1 MVVKSRGYGKTWLTA
16 LCCIAMG
23 VLYPGS
29 LIAVVSGT
37 AEQATLIVKKIQ
49 DYFIHNPEIMR
60 EIQCDGHRPV
70 QLSRNKGV
78 CTLKNGSK
86 IESYSVGT
94 MRGNRAKIMVI
105 DESPEVKADDL
116 DAVIGPVRNTKRD
129 ICHQRGIADYPSKT
143 ISITSACLK
152 SNYFYSMFVSALRD
166 FAKGSTGSFA
176 CALDYRSAAR
186 VGITDME
193 FFQKEQRKMPEAKF
207 AMEYGSIFVGAE
219 SGSMFPYDLTE
230 GCRTLRQVEYAQPS
244 GSSSDYVIG
253 VDLATSTDRKA
264 DNAVICV
271 VKLADMENG
280 AYLKKLVYLR
290 NSWCFV
296 TGIQNDCLQ
305 LWILNLVINPF
316 ECSAVMFVSWIDGEA
331 QNPSMLVTDCFN
343 RVGKYLFVLSFVK
356 PAAVRICRANLNFLL
371 RFAGGFSGRI
381 GIIVVILVLQRF
393 LSMCDPVFIQ
403 LFLQLLFVEKSFF
416 LYDLL
421 LELVAIGTSF
431 YMGCIDKYFTRINQS
446 GVDTGLQKL

>member
-49 DYFIHNPEIMR
+49 DYFIRNPEIMR

-70 QLSRNKGV
+70 QLSRNKGI

-129 ICHQRGIADYPSKT
+129 ICHQRGITDYPSKT
-143 ISITSACLK
+143 VSITSACLK
-152 SNYFYSMFVSALRD
+152 SNYFYAMFVSALRD

-193 FFQKEQRKMPEAKF
+193 FFRKEQRKMPEAKF
-207 AMEYGSIFVGAE
+207 AMEYGSVFVGAE

-271 VKLADMENG
+271 IKLADMENG

-290 NSWCFV
+290 SYHGKRLDALAEEVRRTFSRFPRTTRIV
-296 TGIQNDCLQ
+296 FDHRGLGDAFPQFLAQ
-305 LWILNLVINPF
+305 P
-316 ECSAVMFVSWIDGEA
+316 WIDPESGKEYPPWTLDDERTIIHNAVPILRSVKASA
-331 QNPSMLVTDCFN
+331 Q
-343 RVGKYLFVLSFVK
+343 
-356 PAAVRICRANLNFLL
+356 
-371 RFAGGFSGRI
+371 
-381 GIIVVILVLQRF
+381 
-393 LSMCDPVFIQ
+393 
-403 LFLQLLFVEKSFF
+403 
-416 LYDLL
+416 
-421 LELVAIGTSF
+421 
-431 YMGCIDKYFTRINQS
+431 INQQLVS
-446 GVDTGLQKL
+446 CLRVA

>member
-49 DYFIHNPEIMR
+49 DYFIRNPEIMR

-70 QLSRNKGV
+70 QLSRNKGI

-105 DESPEVKADDL
+105 DESPEVKVDDL

-152 SNYFYSMFVSALRD
+152 SNYFYAMFVSALRD

-193 FFQKEQRKMPEAKF
+193 FFRKEQRKMPEAKF

-280 AYLKKLVYLR
+280 TYLKKLVYLR
-290 NSWCFV
+290 SYHGKRLDALAEEVRRTFSRFPRTTRIV
-296 TGIQNDCLQ
+296 FDHRGLGDAFPQFLAQ
-305 LWILNLVINPF
+305 P
-316 ECSAVMFVSWIDGEA
+316 WIDPESGKEYPPWTLDDERTIIHNAVPILRSVKASA
-331 QNPSMLVTDCFN
+331 Q
-343 RVGKYLFVLSFVK
+343 
-356 PAAVRICRANLNFLL
+356 
-371 RFAGGFSGRI
+371 
-381 GIIVVILVLQRF
+381 
-393 LSMCDPVFIQ
+393 
-403 LFLQLLFVEKSFF
+403 
-416 LYDLL
+416 
-421 LELVAIGTSF
+421 
-431 YMGCIDKYFTRINQS
+431 INQQLVS
-446 GVDTGLQKL
+446 CLRVA

>member
-49 DYFIHNPEIMR
+49 DYFIRNPEIMR

-152 SNYFYSMFVSALRD
+152 SNYFYAMFVSTLRD

-186 VGITDME
+186 VCITDME
-193 FFQKEQRKMPEAKF
+193 FFRKEQRKMPEAKF

-290 NSWCFV
+290 SYHGKRLDGLAEEVRRTFSRFPRTTRIV
-296 TGIQNDCLQ
+296 FDHRGLGDAFPQFLAQ
-305 LWILNLVINPF
+305 P
-316 ECSAVMFVSWIDGEA
+316 WIDPESGKEYPPWTLDDERTIIHNAVPILRSVKASA
-331 QNPSMLVTDCFN
+331 Q
-343 RVGKYLFVLSFVK
+343 
-356 PAAVRICRANLNFLL
+356 
-371 RFAGGFSGRI
+371 
-381 GIIVVILVLQRF
+381 
-393 LSMCDPVFIQ
+393 
-403 LFLQLLFVEKSFF
+403 
-416 LYDLL
+416 
-421 LELVAIGTSF
+421 
-431 YMGCIDKYFTRINQS
+431 INQQLVS
-446 GVDTGLQKL
+446 CLRVA

>member
-49 DYFIHNPEIMR
+49 DYFIRNPEIMR
-60 EIQCDGHRPV
+60 EIQSDGHRPV
-70 QLSRNKGV
+70 QLSRNKGI

-129 ICHQRGIADYPSKT
+129 ICHQRGIADYTSKT

-193 FFQKEQRKMPEAKF
+193 FFRKEQRKMPEAKF
-207 AMEYGSIFVGAE
+207 AMEYGSVFVGAE

-280 AYLKKLVYLR
+280 TYLKKLVYLR
-290 NSWCFV
+290 SYHGKRLDALAEEVRRTFSRFPRTTRIV
-296 TGIQNDCLQ
+296 FDHRGLGDAFPQFLAQ
-305 LWILNLVINPF
+305 P
-316 ECSAVMFVSWIDGEA
+316 WIDPESGKEYPPWTLDDERTIIHNAVPILRSVKASA
-331 QNPSMLVTDCFN
+331 Q
-343 RVGKYLFVLSFVK
+343 
-356 PAAVRICRANLNFLL
+356 
-371 RFAGGFSGRI
+371 
-381 GIIVVILVLQRF
+381 
-393 LSMCDPVFIQ
+393 
-403 LFLQLLFVEKSFF
+403 
-416 LYDLL
+416 
-421 LELVAIGTSF
+421 
-431 YMGCIDKYFTRINQS
+431 INQQLVS
-446 GVDTGLQKL
+446 CLRVA

>member
-49 DYFIHNPEIMR
+49 DYFIRNPEIMR

-70 QLSRNKGV
+70 QLSRNKGI

-129 ICHQRGIADYPSKT
+129 ICHQRGIADYTSKT

-152 SNYFYSMFVSALRD
+152 SNYFYAMFVSALRD

-193 FFQKEQRKMPEAKF
+193 FFRKEQRKMPEAKF

-290 NSWCFV
+290 SYHGKRLDALAEEVRRTFSRFPRTTRIV
-296 TGIQNDCLQ
+296 FDHRGLGDAFPQFLAQ
-305 LWILNLVINPF
+305 P
-316 ECSAVMFVSWIDGEA
+316 WIDPESGKEYPPWTLDDERTIIHNAVPILRSVKASA
-331 QNPSMLVTDCFN
+331 Q
-343 RVGKYLFVLSFVK
+343 
-356 PAAVRICRANLNFLL
+356 
-371 RFAGGFSGRI
+371 
-381 GIIVVILVLQRF
+381 
-393 LSMCDPVFIQ
+393 
-403 LFLQLLFVEKSFF
+403 
-416 LYDLL
+416 
-421 LELVAIGTSF
+421 
-431 YMGCIDKYFTRINQS
+431 INQQLVS
-446 GVDTGLQKL
+446 CLRVA

>member
-49 DYFIHNPEIMR
+49 DYFIRNPEIMR

-152 SNYFYSMFVSALRD
+152 SNYFYAMFVSALRD
-166 FAKGSTGSFA
+166 VAKGSTGSFA

-193 FFQKEQRKMPEAKF
+193 FFRKEQRKMPEAKF

-271 VKLADMENG
+271 IKLADMENG

-290 NSWCFV
+290 SYHGKRLDALAEEVRRTFSRFPRTTRIV
-296 TGIQNDCLQ
+296 FDHRGLGDAFPQFLAQ
-305 LWILNLVINPF
+305 P
-316 ECSAVMFVSWIDGEA
+316 WIDPESGKEYPPWTLDDERTIIHNAVPILRSVKANA
-331 QNPSMLVTDCFN
+331 Q
-343 RVGKYLFVLSFVK
+343 
-356 PAAVRICRANLNFLL
+356 
-371 RFAGGFSGRI
+371 
-381 GIIVVILVLQRF
+381 
-393 LSMCDPVFIQ
+393 
-403 LFLQLLFVEKSFF
+403 
-416 LYDLL
+416 
-421 LELVAIGTSF
+421 
-431 YMGCIDKYFTRINQS
+431 INQQLVS
-446 GVDTGLQKL
+446 CLRVA

>member
-49 DYFIHNPEIMR
+49 DYFIRNPEIMR

-70 QLSRNKGV
+70 QLSRNKGI

-129 ICHQRGIADYPSKT
+129 ICHQSGIADYPSKT

-152 SNYFYSMFVSALRD
+152 SNYFYAMFVSALRD

-193 FFQKEQRKMPEAKF
+193 FFRKEQRKMPEAKF

-290 NSWCFV
+290 SYHGKRLDALAEEVRRTFSRFPRTTRIV
-296 TGIQNDCLQ
+296 FDHRGLGDAFPQFLAQ
-305 LWILNLVINPF
+305 P
-316 ECSAVMFVSWIDGEA
+316 WIDPESGKEYPPWTLDDERTIIHNAVPILRSVKASA
-331 QNPSMLVTDCFN
+331 Q
-343 RVGKYLFVLSFVK
+343 
-356 PAAVRICRANLNFLL
+356 
-371 RFAGGFSGRI
+371 
-381 GIIVVILVLQRF
+381 
-393 LSMCDPVFIQ
+393 
-403 LFLQLLFVEKSFF
+403 
-416 LYDLL
+416 
-421 LELVAIGTSF
+421 
-431 YMGCIDKYFTRINQS
+431 INQQLVS
-446 GVDTGLQKL
+446 CLRVA

>member
-49 DYFIHNPEIMR
+49 DYFIRNPEIMR

-129 ICHQRGIADYPSKT
+129 ICHQRGIADYTSKT

-152 SNYFYSMFVSALRD
+152 SNYFYAMFVSALRD

-193 FFQKEQRKMPEAKF
+193 FFRKEQRKMPEAKF
-207 AMEYGSIFVGAE
+207 AMEYGSVFVGAE

-230 GCRTLRQVEYAQPS
+230 GCRTLRHVEYAQPS
-244 GSSSDYVIG
+244 GSSSNYIIG

-271 VKLADMENG
+271 IKLADMENG

-290 NSWCFV
+290 SYHGKRLDALAEEVRRTFSRFPRTTRIV
-296 TGIQNDCLQ
+296 FDHRGLGDAFPQFLAQ
-305 LWILNLVINPF
+305 P
-316 ECSAVMFVSWIDGEA
+316 WIDPESGKEYPPWTLDDERTIIHNAVPILRSVKASA
-331 QNPSMLVTDCFN
+331 QIQQLVSCL
-343 RVGKYLFVLSFVK
+343 RV
-356 PAAVRICRANLNFLL
+356 A
-371 RFAGGFSGRI
+371 
-381 GIIVVILVLQRF
+381 
-393 LSMCDPVFIQ
+393 
-403 LFLQLLFVEKSFF
+403 
-416 LYDLL
+416 
-421 LELVAIGTSF
+421 
-431 YMGCIDKYFTRINQS
+431 
-446 GVDTGLQKL
+446 

>member
-49 DYFIHNPEIMR
+49 DYFIRNPEIMR

-193 FFQKEQRKMPEAKF
+193 FFRKEQRKMPEAKF

-271 VKLADMENG
+271 IKLADMENG

-290 NSWCFV
+290 SYHGKRLDALAEEVRRTFSRFPRTMRIV
-296 TGIQNDCLQ
+296 FDHRGLGDAFPQFLAQ
-305 LWILNLVINPF
+305 P
-316 ECSAVMFVSWIDGEA
+316 WIDPESGKEYPPWTLDDERTIIHNAVPILRSVKASA
-331 QNPSMLVTDCFN
+331 Q
-343 RVGKYLFVLSFVK
+343 
-356 PAAVRICRANLNFLL
+356 
-371 RFAGGFSGRI
+371 
-381 GIIVVILVLQRF
+381 
-393 LSMCDPVFIQ
+393 
-403 LFLQLLFVEKSFF
+403 
-416 LYDLL
+416 
-421 LELVAIGTSF
+421 
-431 YMGCIDKYFTRINQS
+431 INQQLVS
-446 GVDTGLQKL
+446 CLRVA

>member
-49 DYFIHNPEIMR
+49 DYFIRNPEIMR

-70 QLSRNKGV
+70 QLSRNKGI

-129 ICHQRGIADYPSKT
+129 ICHQRGIVDYPSKT

-193 FFQKEQRKMPEAKF
+193 FFRKEQRKMPEAKF

-290 NSWCFV
+290 SYHGKRLDALAEEVRRTFSRFPRTTRIV
-296 TGIQNDCLQ
+296 FDHRGLGDAFPQFLAQ
-305 LWILNLVINPF
+305 P
-316 ECSAVMFVSWIDGEA
+316 WIDPESGKEYPPWTLDDERTIIHNTVPVLRSVKASA
-331 QNPSMLVTDCFN
+331 Q
-343 RVGKYLFVLSFVK
+343 
-356 PAAVRICRANLNFLL
+356 
-371 RFAGGFSGRI
+371 
-381 GIIVVILVLQRF
+381 
-393 LSMCDPVFIQ
+393 
-403 LFLQLLFVEKSFF
+403 
-416 LYDLL
+416 
-421 LELVAIGTSF
+421 
-431 YMGCIDKYFTRINQS
+431 INQQLVS
-446 GVDTGLQKL
+446 CLRVA

>member
-49 DYFIHNPEIMR
+49 DYFIRNPEIMR

-193 FFQKEQRKMPEAKF
+193 FFRKEQRKMPEAKF

-271 VKLADMENG
+271 VKLADLENG

-290 NSWCFV
+290 SYHGKRLDALAEEVRRTFSRFPRTTRIV
-296 TGIQNDCLQ
+296 FDHRGLGDAFPQFLAQ
-305 LWILNLVINPF
+305 P
-316 ECSAVMFVSWIDGEA
+316 WIDPESGKEYPPWTLDDERTIIHNAVPILRSVKASA
-331 QNPSMLVTDCFN
+331 Q
-343 RVGKYLFVLSFVK
+343 
-356 PAAVRICRANLNFLL
+356 
-371 RFAGGFSGRI
+371 
-381 GIIVVILVLQRF
+381 
-393 LSMCDPVFIQ
+393 
-403 LFLQLLFVEKSFF
+403 
-416 LYDLL
+416 
-421 LELVAIGTSF
+421 
-431 YMGCIDKYFTRINQS
+431 INQQLVS
-446 GVDTGLQKL
+446 CLRVA

>member
-49 DYFIHNPEIMR
+49 DSFIRNPEIMR

-70 QLSRNKGV
+70 QLSRNKGI

-193 FFQKEQRKMPEAKF
+193 FFRKEQRKMPEAKF

-290 NSWCFV
+290 SYHGKRLDALAEEVRRTFSRFPRTTRIV
-296 TGIQNDCLQ
+296 FDHRGLGDAFPQFLAQ
-305 LWILNLVINPF
+305 P
-316 ECSAVMFVSWIDGEA
+316 WIDPESGKEYPPWTLDDERTIIHNAVPILRSVKASA
-331 QNPSMLVTDCFN
+331 Q
-343 RVGKYLFVLSFVK
+343 
-356 PAAVRICRANLNFLL
+356 
-371 RFAGGFSGRI
+371 
-381 GIIVVILVLQRF
+381 
-393 LSMCDPVFIQ
+393 
-403 LFLQLLFVEKSFF
+403 
-416 LYDLL
+416 
-421 LELVAIGTSF
+421 
-431 YMGCIDKYFTRINQS
+431 INQQLVS
-446 GVDTGLQKL
+446 CLRVA

>member
-49 DYFIHNPEIMR
+49 DYFIRNPEIMR

-70 QLSRNKGV
+70 QLSRNKGI

-152 SNYFYSMFVSALRD
+152 SNYFYAMFVSALRD

-193 FFQKEQRKMPEAKF
+193 FFRKEQRKMPEAKF

-271 VKLADMENG
+271 IKLADMENG

-290 NSWCFV
+290 SYHGKRLDALAEEVRRTFSRFPRTTRIV
-296 TGIQNDCLQ
+296 FDHRGLGDAFPQFLAQ
-305 LWILNLVINPF
+305 P
-316 ECSAVMFVSWIDGEA
+316 WIDPESGKEYPPWTLDDERTIIHNAVPILRSVKASA
-331 QNPSMLVTDCFN
+331 Q
-343 RVGKYLFVLSFVK
+343 
-356 PAAVRICRANLNFLL
+356 
-371 RFAGGFSGRI
+371 
-381 GIIVVILVLQRF
+381 
-393 LSMCDPVFIQ
+393 
-403 LFLQLLFVEKSFF
+403 
-416 LYDLL
+416 
-421 LELVAIGTSF
+421 
-431 YMGCIDKYFTRINQS
+431 INQQLVS
-446 GVDTGLQKL
+446 CLRVA

>member
-129 ICHQRGIADYPSKT
+129 ICHQRGIADYTSKT

-152 SNYFYSMFVSALRD
+152 SNYFYAMFVSALRD

-193 FFQKEQRKMPEAKF
+193 FFRKEQRKMPEAKF

-271 VKLADMENG
+271 IKLADMENG

-290 NSWCFV
+290 SYHGKRLDALAEEVRRTFSRFPRTTRIV
-296 TGIQNDCLQ
+296 FDHRGLGDAFPQFLAQ
-305 LWILNLVINPF
+305 P
-316 ECSAVMFVSWIDGEA
+316 WIDPESGKEYPPWTLDDERTIIHNAVPILRSVKASA
-331 QNPSMLVTDCFN
+331 Q
-343 RVGKYLFVLSFVK
+343 
-356 PAAVRICRANLNFLL
+356 
-371 RFAGGFSGRI
+371 
-381 GIIVVILVLQRF
+381 
-393 LSMCDPVFIQ
+393 
-403 LFLQLLFVEKSFF
+403 
-416 LYDLL
+416 
-421 LELVAIGTSF
+421 
-431 YMGCIDKYFTRINQS
+431 INQQLVS
-446 GVDTGLQKL
+446 CLRVA

>member
-29 LIAVVSGT
+29 LIVVVSGT

-49 DYFIHNPEIMR
+49 DYFIRNPEIMR

-70 QLSRNKGV
+70 QLSRNKGI

-152 SNYFYSMFVSALRD
+152 SNYFYAMFVSALRD

-193 FFQKEQRKMPEAKF
+193 FFRKEQRKMPEAKF
-207 AMEYGSIFVGAE
+207 AMEYGSVFVGAE

-290 NSWCFV
+290 SYHGKRLDALAEEVRRTFSRFPRTTRIV
-296 TGIQNDCLQ
+296 FDHRGLGDAFPQFLAQ
-305 LWILNLVINPF
+305 P
-316 ECSAVMFVSWIDGEA
+316 WIDPESGKEYPPWTLDDERTIIHNAVPILRSVKASA
-331 QNPSMLVTDCFN
+331 Q
-343 RVGKYLFVLSFVK
+343 
-356 PAAVRICRANLNFLL
+356 
-371 RFAGGFSGRI
+371 
-381 GIIVVILVLQRF
+381 
-393 LSMCDPVFIQ
+393 
-403 LFLQLLFVEKSFF
+403 
-416 LYDLL
+416 
-421 LELVAIGTSF
+421 
-431 YMGCIDKYFTRINQS
+431 INQQLVS
-446 GVDTGLQKL
+446 CLRVA

>member
-49 DYFIHNPEIMR
+49 DYFIRNPEIMR

-152 SNYFYSMFVSALRD
+152 SNYFYAMFVSALRD

-193 FFQKEQRKMPEAKF
+193 FFRKEQRKMPEAKF
-207 AMEYGSIFVGAE
+207 AMEYGSVFVGAE

-271 VKLADMENG
+271 IKLADMENG

-290 NSWCFV
+290 SYHGKRLDALAEEVRRTFSRFPRTTRIV
-296 TGIQNDCLQ
+296 FDHRGLGDAFPQFLAQ
-305 LWILNLVINPF
+305 P
-316 ECSAVMFVSWIDGEA
+316 WIDPESGKEYPPWTLDDERTIIHNAVPILRSVKASA
-331 QNPSMLVTDCFN
+331 Q
-343 RVGKYLFVLSFVK
+343 
-356 PAAVRICRANLNFLL
+356 
-371 RFAGGFSGRI
+371 
-381 GIIVVILVLQRF
+381 
-393 LSMCDPVFIQ
+393 
-403 LFLQLLFVEKSFF
+403 
-416 LYDLL
+416 
-421 LELVAIGTSF
+421 
-431 YMGCIDKYFTRINQS
+431 INQQLVS
-446 GVDTGLQKL
+446 CLRVA

>member
-49 DYFIHNPEIMR
+49 DYFIRNPEIMR

-86 IESYSVGT
+86 IESYSVCT

-152 SNYFYSMFVSALRD
+152 SNYFYAMFISALRD
-166 FAKGSTGSFA
+166 FAKGSTGNFA

-193 FFQKEQRKMPEAKF
+193 FFRKEQRKMPEAKF
-207 AMEYGSIFVGAE
+207 AMEYGSVFVGAE

-271 VKLADMENG
+271 IKLADMENG

-290 NSWCFV
+290 SYHGKRLDALAEEVRRTFSRFPRTTRIV
-296 TGIQNDCLQ
+296 FDHRGLGDAFPQFLAQ
-305 LWILNLVINPF
+305 P
-316 ECSAVMFVSWIDGEA
+316 WIDPESGKEYPPWTLDDERTIIHNAVPVLRSVKASA
-331 QNPSMLVTDCFN
+331 Q
-343 RVGKYLFVLSFVK
+343 
-356 PAAVRICRANLNFLL
+356 
-371 RFAGGFSGRI
+371 
-381 GIIVVILVLQRF
+381 
-393 LSMCDPVFIQ
+393 
-403 LFLQLLFVEKSFF
+403 
-416 LYDLL
+416 
-421 LELVAIGTSF
+421 
-431 YMGCIDKYFTRINQS
+431 INQQLVS
-446 GVDTGLQKL
+446 CLRVA

>member
-49 DYFIHNPEIMR
+49 DYFIRNPEIMR

-70 QLSRNKGV
+70 QLSRNKGI

-193 FFQKEQRKMPEAKF
+193 FFRKEQRKMPEAKF

-271 VKLADMENG
+271 VKLADLETG

-290 NSWCFV
+290 SYHGKRLDALAEEVRRTFSRFPRTTRV
-296 TGIQNDCLQ
+296 VFDHRGLGDAFPQFLAQ
-305 LWILNLVINPF
+305 P
-316 ECSAVMFVSWIDGEA
+316 WIDPESGKEYPPWTLDDERTIIHNAVPILRSVKASA
-331 QNPSMLVTDCFN
+331 Q
-343 RVGKYLFVLSFVK
+343 
-356 PAAVRICRANLNFLL
+356 
-371 RFAGGFSGRI
+371 
-381 GIIVVILVLQRF
+381 
-393 LSMCDPVFIQ
+393 
-403 LFLQLLFVEKSFF
+403 
-416 LYDLL
+416 
-421 LELVAIGTSF
+421 
-431 YMGCIDKYFTRINQS
+431 INQQLVS
-446 GVDTGLQKL
+446 CLRVA

>member
-37 AEQATLIVKKIQ
+37 AEQATLIIKKIQ
-49 DYFIHNPEIMR
+49 DYFIRNPEIMR

-70 QLSRNKGV
+70 QLSRNKGI

-193 FFQKEQRKMPEAKF
+193 FFRKEQRKMPEAKF

-219 SGSMFPYDLTE
+219 SGSMFPYDLTD

-253 VDLATSTDRKA
+253 VDLATSMDRKA

-271 VKLADMENG
+271 IKLADMENG

-290 NSWCFV
+290 SYHGKRLDALAEEVRRTFSRFPRTTRIV
-296 TGIQNDCLQ
+296 FDHRGLGDAFPQFLAQ
-305 LWILNLVINPF
+305 P
-316 ECSAVMFVSWIDGEA
+316 WIDPESGKEYPPWTLDDERTIIHNAVPILRSVKASA
-331 QNPSMLVTDCFN
+331 Q
-343 RVGKYLFVLSFVK
+343 
-356 PAAVRICRANLNFLL
+356 
-371 RFAGGFSGRI
+371 
-381 GIIVVILVLQRF
+381 
-393 LSMCDPVFIQ
+393 
-403 LFLQLLFVEKSFF
+403 
-416 LYDLL
+416 
-421 LELVAIGTSF
+421 
-431 YMGCIDKYFTRINQS
+431 INQQLVS
-446 GVDTGLQKL
+446 CLRVA

>member
-49 DYFIHNPEIMR
+49 DYFIRNPEIMR

-70 QLSRNKGV
+70 QLSRNKGI

-116 DAVIGPVRNTKRD
+116 DAVIGPVRNTRRD

-193 FFQKEQRKMPEAKF
+193 FFRKEQRKMPEAKF

-271 VKLADMENG
+271 IKLADMENG

-290 NSWCFV
+290 SYHGKRLDALAEEVRRTFSRFPRTTRIV
-296 TGIQNDCLQ
+296 FDHRGLGDAFPQFLAQ
-305 LWILNLVINPF
+305 P
-316 ECSAVMFVSWIDGEA
+316 WIDPESGKEYPPWTLDDERTIIHNAVPVLRSVKASA
-331 QNPSMLVTDCFN
+331 Q
-343 RVGKYLFVLSFVK
+343 
-356 PAAVRICRANLNFLL
+356 
-371 RFAGGFSGRI
+371 
-381 GIIVVILVLQRF
+381 
-393 LSMCDPVFIQ
+393 
-403 LFLQLLFVEKSFF
+403 
-416 LYDLL
+416 
-421 LELVAIGTSF
+421 
-431 YMGCIDKYFTRINQS
+431 INQQLVS
-446 GVDTGLQKL
+446 CLRVA

>member
-49 DYFIHNPEIMR
+49 DYFIRNPEIMR

-70 QLSRNKGV
+70 QLSRNKGI

-152 SNYFYSMFVSALRD
+152 SNYFYAMFVSALRD
-166 FAKGSTGSFA
+166 FAKGNTGSFA

-193 FFQKEQRKMPEAKF
+193 FFQTEQRKMPEAKF
-207 AMEYGSIFVGAE
+207 AMEYGSVFVGAE

-290 NSWCFV
+290 SYHGKRLDALAEEVRRTFSRFPRTTRIV
-296 TGIQNDCLQ
+296 FDHRGLGDAFPQFLAQ
-305 LWILNLVINPF
+305 P
-316 ECSAVMFVSWIDGEA
+316 WIDPESGKEYPPWTLDDERTIIHNAVPILRSVKASA
-331 QNPSMLVTDCFN
+331 Q
-343 RVGKYLFVLSFVK
+343 
-356 PAAVRICRANLNFLL
+356 
-371 RFAGGFSGRI
+371 
-381 GIIVVILVLQRF
+381 
-393 LSMCDPVFIQ
+393 
-403 LFLQLLFVEKSFF
+403 
-416 LYDLL
+416 
-421 LELVAIGTSF
+421 
-431 YMGCIDKYFTRINQS
+431 INQQLVS
-446 GVDTGLQKL
+446 SLRVA

>member
-49 DYFIHNPEIMR
+49 DYFIRNPEIMR

-70 QLSRNKGV
+70 QLSRNKGI

-143 ISITSACLK
+143 VSITSACLK
-152 SNYFYSMFVSALRD
+152 SNYFYSMFVSTLRD

-176 CALDYRSAAR
+176 CALDYHSAAR

-193 FFQKEQRKMPEAKF
+193 FFRKEQRKMPEAKF

-271 VKLADMENG
+271 IKLADMENG

-290 NSWCFV
+290 SYHGKRLDALAEEVRRTFSRFPRTTRIV
-296 TGIQNDCLQ
+296 FDHRGLGDAFPQFLAQ
-305 LWILNLVINPF
+305 P
-316 ECSAVMFVSWIDGEA
+316 WIDPE
-331 QNPSMLVTDCFN
+331 S
-343 RVGKYLFVLSFVK
+343 GKEYPPWTLDDERTIIHN
-356 PAAVRICRANLNFLL
+356 AVPLL
-371 RFAGGFSGRI
+371 RSVKASA
-381 GIIVVILVLQRF
+381 Q
-393 LSMCDPVFIQ
+393 
-403 LFLQLLFVEKSFF
+403 
-416 LYDLL
+416 
-421 LELVAIGTSF
+421 
-431 YMGCIDKYFTRINQS
+431 INQQLVS
-446 GVDTGLQKL
+446 CLRVA

>member
-49 DYFIHNPEIMR
+49 DYFIRNPEIMR

-152 SNYFYSMFVSALRD
+152 SNYFYAMFVSTLRD

-193 FFQKEQRKMPEAKF
+193 FFRKEQRKMPEAKF

-271 VKLADMENG
+271 VKLADLENG

-290 NSWCFV
+290 SYHGKRLDALAEEVRRTFSRFPRTTRIV
-296 TGIQNDCLQ
+296 FDHRGLGDAFPQFLAQ
-305 LWILNLVINPF
+305 P
-316 ECSAVMFVSWIDGEA
+316 WIDPESGKEYPPWTLDDERTIIHNAVPILRSVKASA
-331 QNPSMLVTDCFN
+331 Q
-343 RVGKYLFVLSFVK
+343 
-356 PAAVRICRANLNFLL
+356 
-371 RFAGGFSGRI
+371 
-381 GIIVVILVLQRF
+381 
-393 LSMCDPVFIQ
+393 
-403 LFLQLLFVEKSFF
+403 
-416 LYDLL
+416 
-421 LELVAIGTSF
+421 
-431 YMGCIDKYFTRINQS
+431 INQQLVS
-446 GVDTGLQKL
+446 CLRVA

>member
-49 DYFIHNPEIMR
+49 DYFIRNPEIMR

-70 QLSRNKGV
+70 QLSRNKGI

-129 ICHQRGIADYPSKT
+129 ICHQRGITDYPSKT

-152 SNYFYSMFVSALRD
+152 SNYFYALFVSALRD

-193 FFQKEQRKMPEAKF
+193 FFRKEQRKMPEAKF
-207 AMEYGSIFVGAE
+207 AMEYGSVFVGAE

-271 VKLADMENG
+271 IKLADMENG

-290 NSWCFV
+290 SYHGKRLDALAEEVRRTFSRFPRTTRIV
-296 TGIQNDCLQ
+296 FDHRGLGDAFPQFLAQ
-305 LWILNLVINPF
+305 P
-316 ECSAVMFVSWIDGEA
+316 WIDPE
-331 QNPSMLVTDCFN
+331 S
-343 RVGKYLFVLSFVK
+343 GKEYPPWTLDDERTIIHN
-356 PAAVRICRANLNFLL
+356 AVPLL
-371 RFAGGFSGRI
+371 RSVKASA
-381 GIIVVILVLQRF
+381 Q
-393 LSMCDPVFIQ
+393 
-403 LFLQLLFVEKSFF
+403 
-416 LYDLL
+416 
-421 LELVAIGTSF
+421 
-431 YMGCIDKYFTRINQS
+431 INQQLVS
-446 GVDTGLQKL
+446 CLRVA

>member
-1 MVVKSRGYGKTWLTA
+1 MLPRALHIQAKSAFICSGTNWGGGAMKIQMPPFLVPVGIKHNPIGKRTLV
-16 LCCIAMG
+16 LCIADCHYG
-23 VLYPGS
+23 
-29 LIAVVSGT
+29 
-37 AEQATLIVKKIQ
+37 AEWTVRGLRGETLNRYSPEVFCERMADLLQQIRTILEKEQIGDVQLLLCGDTLIVKKIQ
-49 DYFIHNPEIMR
+49 DYFIRNPEIMR

-193 FFQKEQRKMPEAKF
+193 FFRKEQRKMPEAKF

-271 VKLADMENG
+271 IKLADMENG

-290 NSWCFV
+290 SYHGKRLDALAEEVRRTFSRFPRTTRIV
-296 TGIQNDCLQ
+296 FDHRGLGDAFPQFLAQ
-305 LWILNLVINPF
+305 P
-316 ECSAVMFVSWIDGEA
+316 WIDPESGKEYPPWTLDDERTIIHNAVPILRSVKASA
-331 QNPSMLVTDCFN
+331 Q
-343 RVGKYLFVLSFVK
+343 
-356 PAAVRICRANLNFLL
+356 
-371 RFAGGFSGRI
+371 
-381 GIIVVILVLQRF
+381 
-393 LSMCDPVFIQ
+393 
-403 LFLQLLFVEKSFF
+403 
-416 LYDLL
+416 
-421 LELVAIGTSF
+421 
-431 YMGCIDKYFTRINQS
+431 INQQLVS
-446 GVDTGLQKL
+446 CLRVA

>member
-49 DYFIHNPEIMR
+49 DYFIRNPEIMR

-70 QLSRNKGV
+70 QLSRNKGI

-129 ICHQRGIADYPSKT
+129 ICHQRGIVDYPSKT

-193 FFQKEQRKMPEAKF
+193 FFRKEQRKMPEAKF

-280 AYLKKLVYLR
+280 AYLKKRVYPRSYHGKRLDALAEEAR
-290 NSWCFV
+290 RTFSRFPRTTRIV
-296 TGIQNDCLQ
+296 FDHRGLGDAFPQFLAQ
-305 LWILNLVINPF
+305 P
-316 ECSAVMFVSWIDGEA
+316 WIDPESGKEYPPWTLDDERTIIHNAVPILRSVKASA
-331 QNPSMLVTDCFN
+331 Q
-343 RVGKYLFVLSFVK
+343 
-356 PAAVRICRANLNFLL
+356 
-371 RFAGGFSGRI
+371 
-381 GIIVVILVLQRF
+381 
-393 LSMCDPVFIQ
+393 
-403 LFLQLLFVEKSFF
+403 
-416 LYDLL
+416 
-421 LELVAIGTSF
+421 
-431 YMGCIDKYFTRINQS
+431 INQQLVS
-446 GVDTGLQKL
+446 CLRVA

>member
-49 DYFIHNPEIMR
+49 DYFIRNPEIMR

-70 QLSRNKGV
+70 QLSRNKGI

-152 SNYFYSMFVSALRD
+152 SNYFYAMFVSALRD

-193 FFQKEQRKMPEAKF
+193 FFRKEQCKMPEAKF

-290 NSWCFV
+290 SYHGQRLDALAEEVRRTFSRFPRTTRV
-296 TGIQNDCLQ
+296 VFDHRGLGDAFPQFLAQ
-305 LWILNLVINPF
+305 P
-316 ECSAVMFVSWIDGEA
+316 WIDPESGKEYPPWTLDDERTIIHNAVPILRSVKASA
-331 QNPSMLVTDCFN
+331 Q
-343 RVGKYLFVLSFVK
+343 
-356 PAAVRICRANLNFLL
+356 
-371 RFAGGFSGRI
+371 
-381 GIIVVILVLQRF
+381 
-393 LSMCDPVFIQ
+393 
-403 LFLQLLFVEKSFF
+403 
-416 LYDLL
+416 
-421 LELVAIGTSF
+421 
-431 YMGCIDKYFTRINQS
+431 INQQLVS
-446 GVDTGLQKL
+446 CLRVA

>member
-49 DYFIHNPEIMR
+49 DYFIRNPEIMR

-70 QLSRNKGV
+70 QLSRNKGI

-129 ICHQRGIADYPSKT
+129 ICHQRGIADYTSKT

-193 FFQKEQRKMPEAKF
+193 FFRKEQRKMPEAKF

-271 VKLADMENG
+271 IKLADMENG

-290 NSWCFV
+290 SYHGKRLDALAEEVRRTFSRFPRTTRIV
-296 TGIQNDCLQ
+296 FDHRGLGDAFPQFLAQ
-305 LWILNLVINPF
+305 P
-316 ECSAVMFVSWIDGEA
+316 WIDPESGKEYPPWTLDDERTIIHNAVPILRSVKASA
-331 QNPSMLVTDCFN
+331 Q
-343 RVGKYLFVLSFVK
+343 
-356 PAAVRICRANLNFLL
+356 
-371 RFAGGFSGRI
+371 
-381 GIIVVILVLQRF
+381 
-393 LSMCDPVFIQ
+393 
-403 LFLQLLFVEKSFF
+403 
-416 LYDLL
+416 
-421 LELVAIGTSF
+421 
-431 YMGCIDKYFTRINQS
+431 INQQLVS
-446 GVDTGLQKL
+446 CLRVA

>member
-49 DYFIHNPEIMR
+49 DYFIRNPEIMR

-70 QLSRNKGV
+70 QLSRNKGI

-152 SNYFYSMFVSALRD
+152 SNYFYAMFVSALRD

-193 FFQKEQRKMPEAKF
+193 FFRKEQRKMPEAKF
-207 AMEYGSIFVGAE
+207 AMEYGSVFVGAE

-244 GSSSDYVIG
+244 GSSSDYIIG

-290 NSWCFV
+290 SYHGKRLDALAEEVRRTFSRFPRTTRV
-296 TGIQNDCLQ
+296 VFDHRGLGDAFPQFLAQ
-305 LWILNLVINPF
+305 P
-316 ECSAVMFVSWIDGEA
+316 WIDPESGKEYPPWTLDDERTIIHNAVPILRSVKASA
-331 QNPSMLVTDCFN
+331 Q
-343 RVGKYLFVLSFVK
+343 
-356 PAAVRICRANLNFLL
+356 
-371 RFAGGFSGRI
+371 
-381 GIIVVILVLQRF
+381 
-393 LSMCDPVFIQ
+393 
-403 LFLQLLFVEKSFF
+403 
-416 LYDLL
+416 
-421 LELVAIGTSF
+421 
-431 YMGCIDKYFTRINQS
+431 INQQLVS
-446 GVDTGLQKL
+446 CLRVA

>member
-49 DYFIHNPEIMR
+49 DYFIRNPEIMR

-70 QLSRNKGV
+70 QLSRNKGI

-271 VKLADMENG
+271 IKLADMENG

-290 NSWCFV
+290 SYHGKRLDALAEEVRRTFSRFPRTTRIV
-296 TGIQNDCLQ
+296 FDHRGLGDAFPQFLAQ
-305 LWILNLVINPF
+305 P
-316 ECSAVMFVSWIDGEA
+316 WIDPESGKEYPPWTLDDERTIIHNAVPILRSVKASA
-331 QNPSMLVTDCFN
+331 Q
-343 RVGKYLFVLSFVK
+343 
-356 PAAVRICRANLNFLL
+356 
-371 RFAGGFSGRI
+371 
-381 GIIVVILVLQRF
+381 
-393 LSMCDPVFIQ
+393 
-403 LFLQLLFVEKSFF
+403 
-416 LYDLL
+416 
-421 LELVAIGTSF
+421 
-431 YMGCIDKYFTRINQS
+431 INQQLVS
-446 GVDTGLQKL
+446 CLRVA

>member
-49 DYFIHNPEIMR
+49 DYFIRNPEIMR

-70 QLSRNKGV
+70 QLSRNKGI

-152 SNYFYSMFVSALRD
+152 SNYFYAMFVSALRD
-166 FAKGSTGSFA
+166 FAKGSRGSFA

-193 FFQKEQRKMPEAKF
+193 FFRKEQRKMPEAKF

-290 NSWCFV
+290 SYHGKRLDALAEEVRRTFSRFPRTTRIV
-296 TGIQNDCLQ
+296 FDHRGLGDAFPQFLAQ
-305 LWILNLVINPF
+305 P
-316 ECSAVMFVSWIDGEA
+316 WIDPE
-331 QNPSMLVTDCFN
+331 S
-343 RVGKYLFVLSFVK
+343 GKEYPPWTLDDERTIIHN
-356 PAAVRICRANLNFLL
+356 AVPLL
-371 RFAGGFSGRI
+371 RSVKASA
-381 GIIVVILVLQRF
+381 Q
-393 LSMCDPVFIQ
+393 
-403 LFLQLLFVEKSFF
+403 
-416 LYDLL
+416 
-421 LELVAIGTSF
+421 
-431 YMGCIDKYFTRINQS
+431 INQQLVS
-446 GVDTGLQKL
+446 CLRVA

>member
-49 DYFIHNPEIMR
+49 DYFIRNPEIMR

-70 QLSRNKGV
+70 QLSRNKGI

-152 SNYFYSMFVSALRD
+152 SNYFYAMFVSALRD
-166 FAKGSTGSFA
+166 FAKGSRGSFA

-193 FFQKEQRKMPEAKF
+193 FFRKEQRKMPEAKF

-271 VKLADMENG
+271 IKLADMENG

-290 NSWCFV
+290 SYHGKRLDALAEEVRRTFSRFPRTTRIV
-296 TGIQNDCLQ
+296 FDHRGLGDAFPQFLAQ
-305 LWILNLVINPF
+305 P
-316 ECSAVMFVSWIDGEA
+316 WIDPESGKEYPPWTLDDERTIIHNAVPILRSVKASA
-331 QNPSMLVTDCFN
+331 Q
-343 RVGKYLFVLSFVK
+343 
-356 PAAVRICRANLNFLL
+356 
-371 RFAGGFSGRI
+371 
-381 GIIVVILVLQRF
+381 
-393 LSMCDPVFIQ
+393 
-403 LFLQLLFVEKSFF
+403 
-416 LYDLL
+416 
-421 LELVAIGTSF
+421 
-431 YMGCIDKYFTRINQS
+431 INQQLVS
-446 GVDTGLQKL
+446 CLRVA

>member
-37 AEQATLIVKKIQ
+37 AQQATLIVKKIQ
-49 DYFIHNPEIMR
+49 DYFIRNPEIMR

-193 FFQKEQRKMPEAKF
+193 FFRKEQRKMPEAKF

-271 VKLADMENG
+271 IKLADMENG

-290 NSWCFV
+290 SYHGKRLDALAEEVRRTFSRFPRTTRIV
-296 TGIQNDCLQ
+296 FDHRGLGDAFPQFLAQ
-305 LWILNLVINPF
+305 P
-316 ECSAVMFVSWIDGEA
+316 WIDPESGKEYPPWTLDDERTIIHNAVPILRSVKASA
-331 QNPSMLVTDCFN
+331 Q
-343 RVGKYLFVLSFVK
+343 
-356 PAAVRICRANLNFLL
+356 
-371 RFAGGFSGRI
+371 
-381 GIIVVILVLQRF
+381 
-393 LSMCDPVFIQ
+393 
-403 LFLQLLFVEKSFF
+403 
-416 LYDLL
+416 
-421 LELVAIGTSF
+421 
-431 YMGCIDKYFTRINQS
+431 INQQLVS
-446 GVDTGLQKL
+446 CLRVA

>member
-49 DYFIHNPEIMR
+49 DYFIRNPEIMR

-70 QLSRNKGV
+70 QLSRNKGI

-166 FAKGSTGSFA
+166 FAKGSTSSFA

-186 VGITDME
+186 VGITDIE
-193 FFQKEQRKMPEAKF
+193 FFRKEQRKMPEAKF

-290 NSWCFV
+290 SYHGKRLDALAEEVRRTFSRFPRTTRIV
-296 TGIQNDCLQ
+296 FDHRGLGDAFPQFLAQ
-305 LWILNLVINPF
+305 P
-316 ECSAVMFVSWIDGEA
+316 WIDPESGKEYPPWTLDDERTIIHNAVPILRSVKASA
-331 QNPSMLVTDCFN
+331 Q
-343 RVGKYLFVLSFVK
+343 
-356 PAAVRICRANLNFLL
+356 
-371 RFAGGFSGRI
+371 
-381 GIIVVILVLQRF
+381 
-393 LSMCDPVFIQ
+393 
-403 LFLQLLFVEKSFF
+403 
-416 LYDLL
+416 
-421 LELVAIGTSF
+421 
-431 YMGCIDKYFTRINQS
+431 INQQLVS
-446 GVDTGLQKL
+446 CLRVA